1 VPVTGIVGLAPVG
14 DLVAAHRTPHL
25 TRPVEAFVGG
35 SPTDLPDRYEAASP
49 VAHLPLGVPSIII
62 HGDRDEQVPVALSR
76 SFAGAAA
83 DAGDPVVYH
92 EVEGAVHTD
101 LIDPSS
107 VAWRIVLGELDRLSW

>member
-1 VPVTGIVGLAPVG
+1 M
-14 DLVAAHRTPHL
+14 
-25 TRPVEAFVGG
+25 
-35 SPTDLPDRYEAASP
+35 
-49 VAHLPLGVPSIII
+49 AHLPLGVPSIII
-62 HGDRDEQVPVALSR
+62 HGDRDERVPVALSR

-83 DAGDPVVYH
+83 DAGDPVIYH